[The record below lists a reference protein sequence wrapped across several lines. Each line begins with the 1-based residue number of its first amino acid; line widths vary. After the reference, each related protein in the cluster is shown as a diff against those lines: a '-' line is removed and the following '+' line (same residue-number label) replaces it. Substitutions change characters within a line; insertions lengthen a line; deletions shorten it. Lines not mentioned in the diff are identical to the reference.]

1 MSGGIRRASNA
12 EIAQVLDRVAA
23 LLEVQDADGFR
34 VRAYRNAAA
43 TCRRF
48 ETDLFER
55 VRAGGRAVLEELP
68 GIGPSIST
76 QIVEWLRTGRL
87 QLLDRLEG
95 EVSPEDLFRTLPG
108 VGEELARGLHEVLGA
123 ETLEQLEVAAE
134 EGRLEEVPKVG
145 PRRAQAIRD
154 AVTARLGERSRRWH
168 PPAPARSEPPP
179 VDLLLAVDREY
190 REKAR
195 AGTLRRIAPR
205 RFNPEGEAWLPVLHT
220 DRDGYSLTALYSN
233 TARAHR
239 LGRTRDWV
247 VIFAERN
254 GDEVRQTLVTEYRGP
269 LAGRRVVR
277 GREAE
282 CARLF
287 EAEEAR
293 GVDAIHD
300 SGRRSGAG

>member
-1 MSGGIRRASNA
+1 VP
-12 EIAQVLDRVAA
+12 QP
-23 LLEVQDADGFR
+23 
-34 VRAYRNAAA
+34 
-43 TCRRF
+43 
-48 ETDLFER
+48 
-55 VRAGGRAVLEELP
+55 EELP

-108 VGEELARGLHEVLGA
+108 VGDELARGLHEVLGA

-269 LAGRRVVR
+269 LVEVRLAGADPERDTELA
-277 GREAE
+277 REAE
-282 CARLF
+282 HIVR
-287 EAEEAR
+287 AELDHLPQLAHELVR
-293 GVDAIHD
+293 GEVQLDRWPLRAPPAASD
-300 SGRRSGAG
+300 QSAGAQPRS